1 MCNIMII
8 TRNILVEQQL
18 QQRLQHLGHEVFCTG
33 IETCH
38 AKLKLLIEFFDSIIL
53 SETLSN
59 EESQLIIEQVE
70 SAEKSIEVLRKV
82 EMLPSKEQSAEFAEY
97 GINSFL
103 SIDASLEELREKYAK
118 KQKHWVR
125 DAKAVLN
132 LVTKRSYLGVHLA
145 KNEKKLMKILLENAG
160 SCVERNVICEKIWGN
175 QATNSSMSQL
185 SALIKKIQ
193 LKFEEAGLEHK
204 LILTY
209 WGRGYQINPQAEKAV
224 REILMDNDQW
234 EKPRAIKAQI

>member
-38 AKLKLLIEFFDSIIL
+38 AQLRLLVEFFDSIIL

-59 EESQLIIEQVE
+59 EDAQLIIDQVE
-70 SAEKSIEVLRKV
+70 SKEQPIEVLRKV
-82 EMLPSKEQSAEFAEY
+82 ETLPSKEQSSEFAKL
-97 GINSFL
+97 GIKSYL

-118 KQKHWVR
+118 QQKSWVR
-125 DAKAVLN
+125 DTKTVFN
-132 LVTKRSYLGVHLA
+132 LVTKRSYVNVHLA

-160 SCVERNVICEKIWGN
+160 SCVERNIICEKIWDN
-175 QATNSSMSQL
+175 QPTNSSMSQL

-193 LKFEEAGLEHK
+193 TKFEEAGLEHK
-204 LILTY
+204 LVLTY
-209 WGRGYQINPQAEKAV
+209 WGRGYQINPQAEEAV
-224 REILMDNDQW
+224 QEILGDNDQW
-234 EKPRAIKAQI
+234 KEPHVLKA

>member
-8 TRNILVEQQL
+8 TRNILVEQTL

-38 AKLKLLIEFFDSIIL
+38 AKLQLLIEFFDSIIL

-59 EESQLIIEQVE
+59 EESQLIIQQVE
-70 SAEKSIEVLRKV
+70 SGEQPVEVLRKV
-82 EMLPSKEQSAEFAEY
+82 ETLPSKEQSAEFAELGVKGY
-97 GINSFL
+97 L

-118 KQKHWVR
+118 KQKNWVK

-132 LVTKRSYLGVHLA
+132 LVTKRSYLNVHLA

-160 SCVERNVICEKIWGN
+160 NCLDRNTICEKIWDN
-175 QATNSSMSQL
+175 QPTNSSMSQL

-193 LKFEEAGLEHK
+193 IKFEAAGLEHK
-204 LILTY
+204 LVLTY
-209 WGRGYQINPQAEKAV
+209 WGRGYQINPQVESDV
-224 REILMDNDQW
+224 RGMLADKEPNPQPKVL
-234 EKPRAIKAQI
+234 EA

>member
-8 TRNILVEQQL
+8 TRNILVEQTL

-38 AKLKLLIEFFDSIIL
+38 AKLQLLINFFDSIIL

-59 EESQLIIEQVE
+59 EESQLIIQQVE
-70 SAEKSIEVLRKV
+70 SAEQSVEILRKV
-82 EMLPSKEQSAEFAEY
+82 ETLPSKEQSAEFADL
-97 GINSFL
+97 GIQSYL

-118 KQKHWVR
+118 KQKSWVKE
-125 DAKAVLN
+125 ATAVLN
-132 LVTKRSYLGVHLA
+132 LVTKRSYLDVRLA

-160 SCVERNVICEKIWGN
+160 SCVERNTICKKIWGN
-175 QATNSSMSQL
+175 QPTNSSMSQL

-193 LKFEEAGLEHK
+193 IKFDEAGLEQK
-204 LILTY
+204 LVLTY
-209 WGRGYQINPQAEKAV
+209 WGRGYQINPQAEEAV
-224 REILMDNDQW
+224 QQILMDNDQW
-234 EKPRAIKAQI
+234 KEPKVLKA